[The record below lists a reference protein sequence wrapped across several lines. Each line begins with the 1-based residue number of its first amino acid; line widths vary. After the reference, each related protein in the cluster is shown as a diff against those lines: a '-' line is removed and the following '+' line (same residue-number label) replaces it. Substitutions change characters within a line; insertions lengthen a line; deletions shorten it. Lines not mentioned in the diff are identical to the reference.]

1 LHKYQQ
7 ALGPAQAT
15 VLLAVAKPLTGYSA
29 GRLLG
34 RVFGRLD
41 AAAAVEEFRKFALS
55 FLKVG

>member
-1 LHKYQQ
+1 MS
-7 ALGPAQAT
+7 AP

-29 GRLLG
+29 GRLLGVG

>member
-1 LHKYQQ
+1 MS
-7 ALGPAQAT
+7 AP